1 MLKNINTLS
10 PFFEDTTVEI
20 GVREYARMNG
30 ITPPT
35 ASAHLKKMHD
45 EGFLKRRG
53 FRRSVLFSANT
64 GSEIFDE
71 FCILYHKL
79 KIKDSGLTDYLKEKL
94 LHPTIILFGS
104 LSKAENTKE
113 SDIDLCLITKSKAE
127 IDLSKFEKKL
137 DREIQV
143 FRHPS
148 LKDIPNE
155 HLVNNMING
164 RILSGL
170 VKW

>member
-20 GVREYARMNG
+20 GVREYARMKD

-53 FRRSVLFSANT
+53 FRRSVL
-64 GSEIFDE
+64 